1 MIFFLILKAKM
12 ILSLQ
17 TLLKKL
23 IQHSQLPQYKPL
35 FIFTFLAIGVYFGTL
50 INTEKKDKFSEIID
64 IIQNDYVDTTVGE
77 LIREE
82 AIIHLLAQ
90 LDPHSSYIPP
100 QLTAINESQISGN
113 YDGIG
118 VEYILYKD
126 TVFIYKVHP
135 QSPAMKVGI
144 KEGDRILK
152 ANEFVLNDSNA
163 QDNFKKSFE
172 KEIVNLT
179 ILRRKTNKTLSFNIK
194 KGPITINSSSVF
206 YMVNS
211 TLGYIKLERFSANTH
226 SEFIN
231 SLKNLQSKGMK
242 ELIIDL
248 RDNGGGLLSEAV
260 AIANEFL
267 PKNALITYTEGNKRS
282 KKEYV
287 ADGNGLF
294 LNGKLIL
301 LTNQNTASASEIL
314 AGAFQDNDR
323 AVIMGNRTFGKGLV
337 QEPFRLRDGSA
348 LRLTTARY
356 YTPSG
361 RSLQKNYSKNIEWY
375 KAEIFR
381 RDIFQDT
388 INPVFDSSQIK
399 DFFSINGRLL
409 TVGQGIRP
417 DVFFKEILFDSLL
430 NQRMITFLNHSKL
443 FDVYILD
450 YYQNEL
456 QNIKKTFPKMSDFNS
471 KFEVSQRM
479 TDQIFK
485 MIRLNY
491 GQLYSGKNSVYLIQ
505 KNLKAAIADR
515 IYGENGKSLFL
526 NTSEGVFSKS
536 FEVLKNYNDLL
547 NIGSKKSRRFD
558 Y

>member
-231 SLKNLQSKGMK
+231 SLKNLLSKGMK

-287 ADGNGLF
+287 ADGSGLF